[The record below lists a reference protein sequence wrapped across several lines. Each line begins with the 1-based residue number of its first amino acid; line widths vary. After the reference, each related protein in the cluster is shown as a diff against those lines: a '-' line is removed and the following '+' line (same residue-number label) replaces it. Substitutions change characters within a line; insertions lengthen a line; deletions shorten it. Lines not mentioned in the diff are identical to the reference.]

1 MMMKFKGLILL
12 SFCGLLS
19 ACGGS
24 SGGGSDG
31 GSSGNPNESIDPIE
45 IPDMILLGE
54 FADKLASPKDSELK
68 LFSLSNDSSGSK
80 IMTISDEVGK
90 KHLEITAS
98 LYNDEGSWVMKGD
111 RLTIND
117 EVHTFPLVEIFP
129 ARCLYD
135 TVSSSFY
142 SDQGSYFVISSSSS
156 RFLDVGPTPPVEY
169 CKISYSV
176 TVDGV
181 HNKTNWFEVEYLE
194 ESRRGHSVTVD
205 SLKYDIR
212 Q

>member
-1 MMMKFKGLILL
+1 MKFTYIIFLSILI
-12 SFCGLLS
+12 
-19 ACGGS
+19 GGCD
-24 SGGGSDG
+24 SD
-31 GSSGNPNESIDPIE
+31 SGNPNGPIEPIE

-68 LFSLSNDSSGSK
+68 SFSLSNDSSGSK

-98 LYNDEGSWVMKGD
+98 LYNDEGSWIMKGD

-117 EVHTFPLVEIFP
+117 EVHTFPLANIFP
-129 ARCLYD
+129 ARCQID

-142 SDQGSYFVISSSSS
+142 SDQGSYFVINSSTS
-156 RFLDVGPTPPVEY
+156 LWIDVSTPPVTF

-181 HNKTNWFEVEYLE
+181 YSKTDWFEVEYLE

-205 SLKYDIR
+205 LLKYDIR